1 MIDHCRVFSFHNS
14 GQSVGSPLDKMAAD
28 QSTFLGTLLRKTI
41 RRVIR
46 LYYPIIRVTHSER
59 LPSEGATLYIA
70 NHPNSLIDPVL
81 IGIATRRP
89 VRFMA
94 KAPLFEGRALGA
106 LLRSV
111 GMIPAYRASDDKSS
125 VRRNVQSL
133 SVAAENLAKGL
144 PMGIFPEG
152 KSHDLTHVEQ
162 VKTGA
167 ARIAQQAVE
176 LAEGKPV
183 WVVPLG
189 INYEEKPRFRSR
201 VWVAVGETVD
211 ATAWFA
217 EHDGNE
223 KQAMRQLTIT
233 LDERLKAVVVHL
245 DDARWEPLLDDLEWL
260 APVYGSADKVLAVS
274 RVQRRKNIA
283 EAINYFESKD
293 PEQAETITAKV
304 VAHQAALCQA
314 GVRINSPVFQ
324 YTGAALF
331 WRFAFKI
338 YRVAFGLPALIG
350 TLLNLIPFALV
361 RLISPKFEGI
371 GKTTTSLYRI
381 VIGLPFYGVW
391 YVAVWFAI
399 YHYTNMTI
407 IATAS
412 VLAMPLIGIF
422 AFHYWINAG
431 VVWRSLREE
440 AKLLFNV
447 KLLSE
452 LRAENLAVKK
462 EVAKLGDQYRKAFP
476 DKFDDPESSVST

>member
-1 MIDHCRVFSFHNS
+1 M
-14 GQSVGSPLDKMAAD
+14 
-28 QSTFLGTLLRKTI
+28 I
-41 RRVIR
+41 RRVVR
-46 LYYPIIRVTHSER
+46 FYYPVIRVTHAER
-59 LPSEGATLYIA
+59 LPDEGATLYIA

-81 IGIATRRP
+81 IGIATQRP

-94 KAPLFEGRALGA
+94 KAPLFEGRMLGA

-125 VRRNVQSL
+125 VRRNVESL
-133 SVAAENLAKGL
+133 SVAAQNLAKGL

-176 LAEGKPV
+176 LAGGKPV

-217 EHDGNE
+217 EHDGKE
-223 KQAMRQLTIT
+223 KQAMR
-233 LDERLKAVVVHL
+233 
-245 DDARWEPLLDDLEWL
+245 
-260 APVYGSADKVLAVS
+260 AVS
-274 RVQRRKNIA
+274 RVQRRKIFA
-283 EAINYFESKD
+283 ETINYFESKD
-293 PEQAETITAKV
+293 PERAEALTAKV
-304 VAHQAALCQA
+304 AAHQEALNQA

-331 WRFAFKI
+331 LRFAFKI

-350 TLLNLIPFALV
+350 TLLHLIPFVLV

-381 VIGLPFYGVW
+381 LVGLPFYGVW
-391 YVAVWFAI
+391 YVAAWIALLQ
-399 YHYTNMTI
+399 YTNAK

-412 VLAMPLIGIF
+412 VVAMPLIGIF

-440 AKLLFNV
+440 AKLLFNA
-447 KLLSE
+447 KLLVE
-452 LRAENLAVKK
+452 LRAENLAVKNQ
-462 EVAKLGDQYRKAFP
+462 VAELGEQYRKAFP
-476 DKFDDPESSVST
+476 GKFDDPESAAST

>member
-1 MIDHCRVFSFHNS
+1 
-14 GQSVGSPLDKMAAD
+14 MAAD
-28 QSTFLGTLLRKTI
+28 QSTFFGTTLRRFI
-41 RRVIR
+41 RRLVR
-46 LYYPIIRVTHSER
+46 FYYPVIRVTNAER
-59 LPSEGATLYIA
+59 LPRAGATLYIA

-81 IGIATRRP
+81 IGITTNRP

-94 KAPLFEGRALGA
+94 KAPLFEDRVLGA
-106 LLRSV
+106 LMRSV

-125 VRRNVQSL
+125 VRRNVESL
-133 SVAAENLAKGL
+133 TVAAENLARGL

-176 LAEGKPV
+176 LAGGEPV

-217 EHDGNE
+217 EHTGNE
-223 KQAMRQLTIT
+223 KQAMRQLTVA

-260 APVYGSADKVLAVS
+260 APVYASADKVRAVS

-283 EAINYFESKD
+283 EAINYFEAKD
-293 PEQAETITAKV
+293 PERAEAITAQV
-304 VAHQAALCQA
+304 SAHHDALGQA
-314 GVRINSPVFQ
+314 GVRIDSPMFQ
-324 YTGAALF
+324 YTGMALF
-331 WRFAFKI
+331 WRMTLKVC
-338 YRVAFGLPALIG
+338 RVLFGVPALLG
-350 TLLNLIPFALV
+350 TLLHLVPFALV
-361 RLISPKFEGI
+361 RAVAPRFEGI

-381 VIGLPFYGVW
+381 LVGLPFYGAW
-391 YVAVWFAI
+391 YVGSWFALR
-399 YHYTNMTI
+399 YYTDAT
-407 IATAS
+407 IATVS
-412 VLAMPLIGIF
+412 LVAMPLLGIF
-422 AFHYWINAG
+422 TFHYWINAG

-440 AKLLFNV
+440 AKLMFNAR
-447 KLLSE
+447 LLAR
-452 LRAENLAVKK
+452 LRAENQAVKT
-462 EVAKLGDQYRKAFP
+462 EIAGLGDEYREAFP
-476 DKFDDPESSVST
+476 NKFTAQH

>member
-1 MIDHCRVFSFHNS
+1 
-14 GQSVGSPLDKMAAD
+14 MAAD
-28 QSTFLGTLLRKTI
+28 QSTFFGTLLRKAI

-46 LYYPIIRVTHSER
+46 FYYPTIRVTHAER
-59 LPSEGATLYIA
+59 LPAEGATLYIA

-81 IGIATRRP
+81 IGIATQRP

-94 KAPLFEGRALGA
+94 KAPLFEGRVLGA

-125 VRRNVQSL
+125 VRRNVESL

-167 ARIAQQAVE
+167 ARIAQQAVA

-211 ATAWFA
+211 ATDWFA
-217 EHDGNE
+217 EHEGNE
-223 KQAMRQLTIT
+223 KQAMRQLTIA

-245 DDARWEPLLDDLEWL
+245 DDARWGPLLDDLEWL
-260 APVYGSADKVLAVS
+260 APVYASADKVRAVS

-293 PEQAETITAKV
+293 PERAGAITAR
-304 VAHQAALCQA
+304 VAAHEEALGQA

-338 YRVAFGLPALIG
+338 YRVAFALPALIG
-350 TLLNLIPFALV
+350 TLLHLIPFVLV
-361 RLISPKFEGI
+361 RLISPRFEGI

-381 VIGLPFYGVW
+381 LVGLPFYGVW
-391 YVAVWFAI
+391 YVAAWFVL
-399 YHYTNMTI
+399 YLYTDAK
-407 IATAS
+407 IATVS
-412 VLAMPLIGIF
+412 VLPMPLIGIF

-440 AKLLFNV
+440 AKLLFNA
-447 KLLSE
+447 KLLAE
-452 LRAENLAVKK
+452 LRAENLAVK
-462 EVAKLGDQYRKAFP
+462 EQIAELGDEYREAFP
-476 DKFDDPESSVST
+476 DKFADPESAASA

>member
-1 MIDHCRVFSFHNS
+1 M
-14 GQSVGSPLDKMAAD
+14 
-28 QSTFLGTLLRKTI
+28 
-41 RRVIR
+41 
-46 LYYPIIRVTHSER
+46 
-59 LPSEGATLYIA
+59 
-70 NHPNSLIDPVL
+70 
-81 IGIATRRP
+81 
-89 VRFMA
+89 
-94 KAPLFEGRALGA
+94 LGA

-125 VRRNVQSL
+125 VRRNVESL
-133 SVAAENLAKGL
+133 SVAAQNLAKGL

-176 LAEGKPV
+176 LAGGKPV

-223 KQAMRQLTIT
+223 KQAMRQLTIM

-245 DDARWEPLLDDLEWL
+245 DDARWGPLLDGLEWL
-260 APVYGSADKVLAVS
+260 APVYGSADKVRAVS

-283 EAINYFESKD
+283 ETINYFESKD
-293 PEQAETITAKV
+293 PERAEALTAKV
-304 VAHQAALCQA
+304 AAHQEALNQA
-314 GVRINSPVFQ
+314 GVRITWPVFQ

-338 YRVAFGLPALIG
+338 YSVAFGLPALIG
-350 TLLNLIPFALV
+350 TLLHLIPFVLV

-381 VIGLPFYGVW
+381 LVGLPFYGVW
-391 YVAVWFAI
+391 YVAAWFALLQ
-399 YHYTNMTI
+399 YTTNAK

-412 VLAMPLIGIF
+412 VVAMPLIGIF

-440 AKLLFNV
+440 AKLLFNA
-447 KLLSE
+447 KLLAE
-452 LRAENLAVKK
+452 LRAENLAVKNQ
-462 EVAKLGDQYRKAFP
+462 VAELGEQYRKAFP
-476 DKFDDPESSVST
+476 GKFDDPESAAST

>member
-1 MIDHCRVFSFHNS
+1 
-14 GQSVGSPLDKMAAD
+14 MAAD
-28 QSTFLGTLLRKTI
+28 QSTFFGTLLRRLI
-41 RRVIR
+41 RRLIR
-46 LYYPIIRVTHSER
+46 FYYPVIRVTNAER
-59 LPSEGATLYIA
+59 LPREGATLYIA

-81 IGIATRRP
+81 IGITTNRP

-94 KAPLFEGRALGA
+94 KAPLFKGRLLGA

-125 VRRNVQSL
+125 VRRNVESL
-133 SVAAENLAKGL
+133 GVAAENLAKGL

-176 LAEGKPV
+176 LAGGEPV
-183 WVVPLG
+183 WIVPLG
-189 INYEEKPRFRSR
+189 INYEDKPRFRSR

-217 EHDGNE
+217 EHTENE
-223 KQAMRQLTIT
+223 KQAMRQLTVA

-260 APVYGSADKVLAVS
+260 APVYASAEKVRAVS

-283 EAINYFESKD
+283 EAINYFEAKD
-293 PEQAETITAKV
+293 PERAEAITAQ
-304 VAHQAALCQA
+304 VAAHHEALGQA
-314 GVRINSPVFQ
+314 GVRIDSPMFQ
-324 YTGAALF
+324 HTGMVLF
-331 WRFAFKI
+331 CRMTLKMC
-338 YRVAFGLPALIG
+338 RVLFGVPALLG
-350 TLLNLIPFALV
+350 TLLHLVPFALV
-361 RLISPKFEGI
+361 RAVAPRFEGI

-381 VIGLPFYGVW
+381 LVGLPFYGAW
-391 YVAVWFAI
+391 YVVSWFALH
-399 YHYTNMTI
+399 HYSDAM

-412 VLAMPLIGIF
+412 VVAMPLLGIF
-422 AFHYWINAG
+422 TFHYWINAR

-440 AKLLFNV
+440 SKLLLNAR
-447 KLLSE
+447 LLAA
-452 LRAENLAVKK
+452 LRAENQAVKTK
-462 EVAKLGDQYRKAFP
+462 IAELGDEYREVFP
-476 DKFDDPESSVST
+476 DKFTAQ

>member
-1 MIDHCRVFSFHNS
+1 
-14 GQSVGSPLDKMAAD
+14 MAAD
-28 QSTFLGTLLRKTI
+28 QSSFFGTLLRRLI
-41 RRVIR
+41 RRVVR
-46 LYYPIIRVTHSER
+46 FYYPVIRVTHAER
-59 LPSEGATLYIA
+59 LPEEGATLYIA

-81 IGIATRRP
+81 IGIATQRP

-94 KAPLFEGRALGA
+94 KAPLFKGRILGA

-125 VRRNVQSL
+125 VRRNVESL
-133 SVAAENLAKGL
+133 TVAAENLAKGL

-176 LAEGKPV
+176 LAGGKPV

-189 INYEEKPRFRSR
+189 INYEEKSRFRSR
-201 VWVAVGETVD
+201 VWVAVGETVN
-211 ATAWFA
+211 ATDWFA
-217 EHDGNE
+217 KHDGNE
-223 KQAMRQLTIT
+223 KQAMRQLTIM
-233 LDERLKAVVVHL
+233 LDERIKAVVVHL
-245 DDARWEPLLDDLEWL
+245 DDARWSPLLDSLEWL
-260 APVYGSADKVLAVS
+260 APVYGSADKVRAVS

-283 EAINYFESKD
+283 ETINYFESKD
-293 PEQAETITAKV
+293 PELAEVLTAEV
-304 VAHQAALCQA
+304 VAHQKALNQA

-324 YTGAALF
+324 YTGTALF

-350 TLLNLIPFALV
+350 TLLHLIPFVLV

-381 VIGLPFYGVW
+381 LVGLPFYGVW
-391 YVAVWFAI
+391 YVAVWFALH
-399 YHYTNMTI
+399 HYINAK
-407 IATAS
+407 IATAL
-412 VLAMPLIGIF
+412 VVVMPLIGIF

-440 AKLLFNV
+440 AKLLFKA
-447 KLLSE
+447 KLLAE
-452 LRAENLAVKK
+452 LRAENLTVKNR
-462 EVAKLGDQYRKAFP
+462 VAELGDQYRKAFP
-476 DKFDDPESSVST
+476 GKFDDPKSTAST

>member
-1 MIDHCRVFSFHNS
+1 
-14 GQSVGSPLDKMAAD
+14 MAAD
-28 QSTFLGTLLRKTI
+28 QSSLFGTLLRRLI
-41 RRVIR
+41 RRLVR
-46 LYYPIIRVTHSER
+46 FYYPVIRVTNAER
-59 LPSEGATLYIA
+59 LPREGSTLYIA

-81 IGIATRRP
+81 IGITTNRP

-94 KAPLFEGRALGA
+94 KAPLFKGRVLGA

-125 VRRNVQSL
+125 VRRNVESL
-133 SVAAENLAKGL
+133 SVAAECLARGL

-176 LAEGKPV
+176 LAGGQSV

-217 EHDGNE
+217 EHAGNE
-223 KQAMRQLTIT
+223 KQAMRQLTLV

-260 APVYGSADKVLAVS
+260 APVYASTDKVRAVS

-293 PEQAETITAKV
+293 PEKAEAVTIR
-304 VAHQAALCQA
+304 VAAHHETLGQA
-314 GVRINSPVFQ
+314 GLRINSPVFQ
-324 YTGAALF
+324 HIGMALLWRMTLKF
-331 WRFAFKI
+331 WR
-338 YRVAFGLPALIG
+338 VLFGVPALVG
-350 TLLNLIPFALV
+350 TLLHLIPFALV
-361 RLISPKFEGI
+361 RLIAPRFEGI

-381 VIGLPFYGVW
+381 LLGLPFYGAW
-391 YVAVWFAI
+391 YVAAWLALH
-399 YHYTNMTI
+399 HYTDAIVATI
-407 IATAS
+407 S
-412 VLAMPLIGIF
+412 VVAMPLIGIF

-431 VVWRSLREE
+431 VVWRSLCEE
-440 AKLLFNV
+440 SKLLFNAR
-447 KLLSE
+447 LLAA
-452 LRAENLAVKK
+452 LRAENQAVKTK
-462 EVAKLGDQYRKAFP
+462 IAELGEEYREVFP
-476 DKFDDPESSVST
+476 DKFTAQ